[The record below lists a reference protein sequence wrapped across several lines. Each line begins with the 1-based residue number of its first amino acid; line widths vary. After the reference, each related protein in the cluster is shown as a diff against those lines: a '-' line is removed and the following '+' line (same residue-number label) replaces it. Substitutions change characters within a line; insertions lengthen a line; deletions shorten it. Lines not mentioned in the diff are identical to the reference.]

1 MKQSKTQ
8 LRNKH
13 FRIWDYSE
21 ATSVHEQRCE
31 NEKEEQQQLA
41 VLAVGGNNEKCVRL
55 GDEKKKPL
63 FLFYFCSY
71 LRELCSFGYCVWPRK
86 NRFHMPS
93 VPILAIIL

>member
-8 LRNKH
+8 LRNEH

-41 VLAVGGNNEKCVRL
+41 VSTVGGNNEKYVRL
-55 GDEKKKPL
+55 VMKKKKASFSIL
-63 FLFYFCSY
+63 FLLLFKGIVLFW
-71 LRELCSFGYCVWPRK
+71 LLC
-86 NRFHMPS
+86 
-93 VPILAIIL
+93 LAP